1 MTKLGVR
8 PEVEIDA
15 FEAALWYE
23 SERPGLGIEVLDAVR
38 EAFRQIEGMPLRFP
52 MVSGDVRRAI
62 LHRFP
67 FGVFFFVEGDRAT
80 VIAILHLHRDPSSR
94 GRRR

>member
-8 PEVEIDA
+8 PRSIDA

-23 SERPGLGIEVLDAVR
+23 SERPGLGIEFIDALR
-38 EAFRQIEGMPLRFP
+38 AACRQIEGMPLRFR

-62 LHRFP
+62 L
-67 FGVFFFVEGDRAT
+67 
-80 VIAILHLHRDPSSR
+80 IASRSACSSSSR
-94 GRRR
+94 AIGRRS

>member
-8 PEVEIDA
+8 PEAEIDA

-23 SERPGLGIEVLDAVR
+23 SERPGLGIEFLDAVR
-38 EAFRQIEGMPLRFP
+38 GAFRQIEATPLRFP
-52 MVSGDVRRAI
+52 MVSADVRRAI

-67 FGVFFFVEGDRAT
+67 FGVFFLVEDDRAT
-80 VIAILHLHRDPSSR
+80 VMAILHLHRDPSSWA
-94 GRRR
+94 RRR